1 MVTQNAY
8 VYDPSLRWLGFEG
21 AGILDVELDL
31 LALFLMFRLLSES
44 LPLALS

>member
-21 AGILDVELDL
+21 AGILDVELNL
-31 LALFLMFRLLSES
+31 LALYPMYCS
-44 LPLALS
+44 